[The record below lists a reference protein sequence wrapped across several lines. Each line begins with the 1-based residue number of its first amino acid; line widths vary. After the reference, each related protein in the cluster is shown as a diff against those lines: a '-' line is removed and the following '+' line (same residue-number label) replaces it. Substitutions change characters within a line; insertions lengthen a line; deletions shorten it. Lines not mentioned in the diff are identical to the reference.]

1 MQGKSFRPLLEGSV
15 EDDDFRDAIYY
26 HYYDFPAFHM
36 VKKHYG
42 IRTKRYKLMHFY
54 DHINTWELYDLET
67 DPSEINNLIDNP
79 NYDDIEDMLH
89 QKLANLQSQYNVT
102 DKEFEEASDE
112 SVERAYKQFE
122 NLRGQTGTKYHPN
135 KN

>member
-1 MQGKSFRPLLEGSV
+1 
-15 EDDDFRDAIYY
+15 
-26 HYYDFPAFHM
+26 
-36 VKKHYG
+36 
-42 IRTKRYKLMHFY
+42 MHFY

-79 NYDDIEDMLH
+79 DYDDIEDMLR
-89 QKLANLQSQYNVT
+89 QKLADLQSQYSVT

-122 NLRGQTGTKYHPN
+122 NLRGQTGTKYYPN